1 MWFEFFKFDL
11 RFQLKQ
17 PLLWVIALIFGALA
31 FGAASSDAI
40 TVGGAVGNV
49 NRNAATVIAQF
60 LGVFSVLSMFVVT
73 IFIAGAVLRDS
84 EIGISDMLFATP
96 MRKHDYL
103 IGRFLAGL
111 VACLLIF
118 LLIILGL
125 LAGPYMPWVDSARV
139 GVFSFKPFVWGLL
152 VFVIP
157 NLLFIGALLMLLA
170 ATTRSMMMVYV
181 GVIGFFV
188 LWLLAGSFTRDIS
201 NEWSAVLLDPFG
213 LRAYGRMVR
222 YFSTAEANTILPA
235 LDGYLLVNRLLWACI
250 SLALLSLTLVLFKPQ
265 RAGTGRR
272 WFGKAKAE
280 SAGSMAAPQ
289 LSRVSLPK
297 VQQDSSTAAAWM
309 QFWNILKF
317 DAKAV
322 FKSVPFLVMLLFGI
336 VNFVGGASQSGVMF
350 GTTVYPVTTNM
361 LNIMAGSFNFMLII
375 IVTFYAG
382 ELIFKERQVK
392 IADVVDAMPVPNWV
406 PLLAKA
412 AALSAVILCF
422 LSAGALAGILM
433 QVIKGGAPIEF
444 ALYVKGVLI
453 GASGFILL
461 GLLAL
466 ALQVLTN
473 NKFIGYLVMILVLI
487 SQIVFGSLDL
497 DHNLYNFAGTSATP
511 YSDMNGYGHF
521 LTGWSWFTLY
531 WSLFTLALLIIA
543 QAFWVRGLSQ
553 EWRIRVRLALAKLN
567 SKAGLALAI
576 SLSAFAITGGWIFYN
591 TNVLNQYQTKS
602 AALDENAEYEKK
614 YKQYKGFPHPKLTD
628 VKANVDIYP
637 EQRKLVI
644 NGHYVLQNK
653 SSLPQDTLHIQ
664 LNTRVKTV
672 WKNLP
677 EHQLVLDDKKL
688 GFSIIKLKQALA
700 AGDRLALDFVATV
713 ENPGFTNS
721 GAANTVNLNGTFFNN
736 REFFPQFGYASDIEM
751 RDRNE
756 RRKRGLG
763 EPERMPKLE
772 DESARAYHALGSE
785 ADWINFETVISTSS
799 DQIAMAPGYL
809 QKTWE
814 DQGRRYFQYKMDRP
828 MMPFFA
834 FLSARWEV
842 KKGDWKG
849 IPIEVY
855 YDKKHAYNVD
865 RMIESTK
872 KSLDYFTANFT
883 PYQHQQV
890 RILEF
895 PRYASFAQ
903 SFANTIPYSEAIG
916 FIADLR
922 DKDDIDYVFYV
933 TAHEMAHQWWGHQ
946 VIGANM
952 QGSTV
957 LMESLSQYFA
967 LMVMEKEYGR
977 DKMRRFLKYELD
989 NYLRGRGGELIE
1001 EQPLARVENQQ
1012 YIHYNKGSLIF
1023 YRLRDEI
1030 GEEALNRALKRFL
1043 QDKAYQQA
1051 PYTTTKELLAYIREE
1066 APQDKHALI
1075 TDMFEKIVFY
1085 DNRVTEAKAVKRAD
1099 GQWDVSMKL
1108 HLAKIEVDGKGKETA
1123 RAYDEAIEIAV
1134 FSRATGA
1141 KEKDEKVLFIEKRIV
1156 PANASN
1162 LTITVKDKPF
1172 EVGVDPYNKLI
1183 DRVSKDNRKEIS
1195 FE

>member
-1 MWFEFFKFDL
+1 MWLEFFKFDL
-11 RFQLKQ
+11 RFQLRQ

-49 NRNAATVIAQF
+49 NRNAPTVIAQF
-60 LGVFSVLSMFVVT
+60 LCEFSVLSMFVVT
-73 IFIAGAVLRDS
+73 IFIAGAILRDA

-111 VACLLIF
+111 VACLVIF
-118 LLIILGL
+118 LFVILGL
-125 LAGPYMPWVDSARV
+125 LVGPYMPWVDTARV
-139 GVFSFKPFVWGLL
+139 GTFMIQPFVWGLL
-152 VFVIP
+152 VFVLP

-188 LWLLAGSFTRDIS
+188 LWVVAGAFTRDIN
-201 NEWSAVLLDPFG
+201 NEWVAALLDPFG
-213 LRAYGRMVR
+213 LRAFGRMTR
-222 YFSTAEANTILPA
+222 YFSTAESNAILPA
-235 LDGYLLVNRLLWACI
+235 LNGFLIMNRLLWSVI
-250 SLALLSLTLVLFKPQ
+250 GIALFTLTLVLFKPQ

-272 WFGKAKAE
+272 WFGKTKLENA
-280 SAGSMAAPQ
+280 SQAATPQ
-289 LSRVSLPK
+289 LAKLSLPK
-297 VQQDSSTAAAWM
+297 VMQNSGNATAWI
-309 QFWNILKF
+309 QFWNVLKF
-317 DAKAV
+317 DTKAV
-322 FKSVPFLVMLLFGI
+322 FKSVPFLVMLLFGL
-336 VNFVGGASQSGVMF
+336 VNFIGSASLSEVMF
-350 GTTVYPVTTNM
+350 GTAVYPVTTNM
-361 LNIMAGSFNFMLII
+361 LTILAGSFNFLLII

-406 PLLAKA
+406 PLMAKS
-412 AALSAVILCF
+412 AALTAVILSF
-422 LSAGALAGILM
+422 LSAGAITGIVM
-433 QVIKGGAPIEF
+433 QLIKGGAPIELS
-444 ALYVKGVLI
+444 LYVKGVLL

-466 ALQVLTN
+466 VLQVLTN
-473 NKFIGYLVMILVLI
+473 NKFIGYLMMILVMI
-487 SQIVFGSLDL
+487 SQVVFGTLDL
-497 DHNLYNFAGTSATP
+497 DHNLYNFAGSSATP

-521 LTGWSWFTLY
+521 LNGWSWFTLY
-531 WSLFTLALLIIA
+531 WSLFTVALLIVA

-553 EWRIRVRLALAKLN
+553 EWRVRARLAMAKLN
-567 SKAGLALAI
+567 SKAGLALAL
-576 SLSAFAITGGWIFYN
+576 SLTAFVFTGGWIFYN
-591 TNVLNQYQTKS
+591 TNVLNQYQTKT
-602 AALDENAEYEKK
+602 AELDEKAEYEKK
-614 YKQYKGFPHPKLTD
+614 YKQYKNLPHPRLTD
-628 VKANVDIYP
+628 VKASVDIYP
-637 EQRKLVI
+637 EQRKVII

-653 SSLPQDTLHIQ
+653 SALPQDTLRIQ
-664 LNTRVKTV
+664 INTIVKTE

-677 EHQLVLDDKKL
+677 AHELVLDDKKI
-688 GFSIIKLKQALA
+688 GFSIVKLKQALA
-700 AGDRLALDFVATV
+700 AGESLALDFVTTV

-736 REFFPQFGYASDIEM
+736 REFFPQFGYASGAEM

-772 DESARAYHALGSE
+772 DESARAYHALHSE
-785 ADWINFETVISTSS
+785 ADWINFDTTISTSA

-809 QKTWE
+809 QKSWE
-814 DQGRRYFQYKMDRP
+814 ENGRRYFHYKMDRP
-828 MMPFFA
+828 MMPYFA

-849 IPIEVY
+849 LPIEIY

-872 KSLDYFTANFT
+872 KSLDYFTSNFT

-957 LMESLSQYFA
+957 LTESLSQYFA

-977 DKMRRFLKYELD
+977 EKMRRFLRYELD
-989 NYLRGRGGELIE
+989 GYLRGRGGELIE
-1001 EQPLARVENQQ
+1001 EQPLARVEGQQ
-1012 YIHYNKGSLIF
+1012 YIHYQKGSLIF

-1030 GEEALNRALKRFL
+1030 GEDALNRALKRFL

-1051 PYTTTKELLAYIREE
+1051 PYTTTKELLTYIREA

-1075 TDMFEKIVFY
+1075 ADMFEKIVFY
-1085 DNRVTEAKAVKRAD
+1085 DNRVTEAKAVKRTD
-1099 GQWDVSMKL
+1099 GQWDVTMKL
-1108 HLAKIEVDGKGKETA
+1108 HLAKIEVDGKGKETP
-1123 RAYDEAIEIAV
+1123 RTYDEAVEIAI
-1134 FSRATGA
+1134 FSRAPGA
-1141 KEKDEKVLFIEKRIV
+1141 KEKDEKVLFIEKRV
-1156 PANASN
+1156 LQGNAPSV
-1162 LTITVKDKPF
+1162 TITVKDKPF
-1172 EVGVDPYNKLI
+1172 EVGVDPYNKMI
-1183 DRVSKDNRKEIS
+1183 DRVSKDNRKEVRV
-1195 FE
+1195 E